1 MKILKYIN
9 TFAIGLP
16 ILLLILGIIIN
27 DAAGNWIGLALFST
41 ILTGLT
47 QVLLGLFLLIKNI
60 KNKYLNLYIY
70 IIAVILFFLLYYLN
84 VNIFYSDIF
93 YFFLY
98 PIPLILATYF
108 SLIIYKKLY
117 L

>member
-41 ILTGLT
+41 ILTGLI

-60 KNKYLNLYIY
+60 KNKYLNIY

>member
-60 KNKYLNLYIY
+60 KNKYLNIY